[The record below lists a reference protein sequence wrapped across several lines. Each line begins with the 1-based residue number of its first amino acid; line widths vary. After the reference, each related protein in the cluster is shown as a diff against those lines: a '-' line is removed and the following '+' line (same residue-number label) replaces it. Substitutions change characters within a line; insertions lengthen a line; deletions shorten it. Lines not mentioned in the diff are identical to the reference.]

1 MGGVYADMLPCEQ
14 AALYSNTPTQ
24 AYEAAVQALLVPVQ
38 VQFLKSSFVKT
49 RKYFF
54 PNVCNRIKSL
64 NNKYTI
70 F

>member
-38 VQFLKSSFVKT
+38 VQVF
-49 RKYFF
+49 
-54 PNVCNRIKSL
+54 
-64 NNKYTI
+64 TI
-70 F
+70 FFNKFLVFLI

>member
-38 VQFLKSSFVKT
+38 VQFYNHLS
-49 RKYFF
+49 
-54 PNVCNRIKSL
+54 
-64 NNKYTI
+64 
-70 F
+70 